1 MAAPVTDRHV
11 PKMDLHERKLVVL
24 GASSGTGQALA
35 VHAVAAG
42 ADVLLCGRRRER
54 LEETREAARGGTVF
68 PVDVTDPADL
78 ERLGEQA
85 LRFGPVNAVVST
97 VGISQLKLL
106 FEMSIEDWR
115 AVIDTNLIGVNLA
128 IRSLLP
134 AVADHG
140 LVLALSSEVIE
151 MPRWA
156 LSAYGASKAALETS
170 MAGWRVEYPMA
181 RFGSVVIGATMPTEF
196 HRDFDDSRLGPSL
209 EIWTRHGLS
218 QDEMM
223 QADHVGAAIAGLVA
237 AVLPYPDVG
246 LEHVVLR
253 SPSPVIGTAEY
264 LRSAVEGSAAGRP
277 ARSAQD

>member
-1 MAAPVTDRHV
+1 MAAHVTD
-11 PKMDLHERKLVVL
+11 LHGRRLVVL

-35 VHAVAAG
+35 VHAVAGG
-42 ADVLLCGRRRER
+42 AEVLLCGRRRDR
-54 LEETREAARGGTVF
+54 LEATRHAAGGGTVF

-78 ERLGEQA
+78 ERLGEEA
-85 LRFGPVNAVVST
+85 GRFGTVHGVVST
-97 VGISQLKLL
+97 VGISQLRLL
-106 FEMSIEDWR
+106 LEMSVEDWR
-115 AVIDTNLIGVNLA
+115 TVMDTNLIGVNLA
-128 IRSLLP
+128 IRALLP

-140 LVLALSSEVIE
+140 LVLALSSEVVE

-156 LSAYGASKAALETS
+156 LSAYGASKAALEMS

-181 RFGSVVIGATMPTEF
+181 RFGTVVIGATMPTEF
-196 HRDFDDSRLGPSL
+196 HRDFEDSRLGPSL

-223 QADHVGAAIAGLVA
+223 MADHVGAAIAGIMA

-264 LRSAVEGSAAGRP
+264 LRSAVEGPPEPG
-277 ARSAQD
+277 